1 MMSVET
7 VARTIQLILAPVVMV
22 SACAILL
29 GSLQT
34 RYGAINDRLRTIA
47 RERLELLQSDRSS
60 TRERLADERLT
71 QLDTQI
77 PLLLAHHKLAH
88 HAVLTVYCAV
98 VVFVMDMFVI
108 ALGAVV
114 NVDLVATVVLLLF
127 LAGISLLLIAAVF
140 AALEVSTSHRALY
153 YEVHRVAGLP
163 RSADEQVVQG
173 TAAQS
178 HSRVR

>member
-29 GSLQT
+29 GRLQT

-98 VVFVMDMFVI
+98 VVFVLDMFVI

-114 NVDLVATVVLLLF
+114 NLDLFAT
-127 LAGISLLLIAAVF
+127 A
-140 AALEVSTSHRALY
+140 
-153 YEVHRVAGLP
+153 
-163 RSADEQVVQG
+163 
-173 TAAQS
+173 
-178 HSRVR
+178 

>member
-29 GSLQT
+29 GSLQA
-34 RYGAINDRLRTIA
+34 RYGAINDRLRVIA
-47 RERLELLQSDRSS
+47 RERLELLQNDRPSMVAS
-60 TRERLADERLT
+60 LANERLT

-98 VVFVMDMFVI
+98 VVFVVDMFVI
-108 ALGAVV
+108 ALGAII
-114 NVDLVATVVLLLF
+114 NLDLVATLVLLLF
-127 LAGISLLLIAAVF
+127 LLGIGLLLIAAVF
-140 AALEVSTSHRALY
+140 AVIEVSTSQRALY
-153 YEVHRVAGLP
+153 YEEKRIAN
-163 RSADEQVVQG
+163 
-173 TAAQS
+173 
-178 HSRVR
+178 